1 MAEASGGRHWFW
13 SHRQGHADDSTLR
26 VELEGALPPAG
37 GVSFSYV
44 LFQLLYV
51 VRGLLVCVIIY
62 LFFLLLS
69 LLLLFIINL
78 FLPPLLL
85 EFIFILFSSIK
96 EVKS

>member
-37 GVSFSYV
+37 GVSFSYY
-44 LFQLLYV
+44 FNYCMLYV
-51 VRGLLVCVIIY
+51 DIIY
-62 LFFLLLS
+62 FFYYFYYY
-69 LLLLFIINL
+69 LLLLYYINL

-85 EFIFILFSSIK
+85 VEFIFILFSSIK